1 MTIDGDIY
9 CLRQFK
15 IKNLSEYQRHI
26 KNFSALASDKYLV
39 KAREAFLSS
48 DLGNLYINIIRE
60 FSEDDLEKDILDR

>member
-1 MTIDGDIY
+1 
-9 CLRQFK
+9 
-15 IKNLSEYQRHI
+15 
-26 KNFSALASDKYLV
+26 V